1 MRSLATVQ
9 STRLALYA
17 LSLISGASLLAGCGG
32 KEEPAGTPP
41 PPAPAATA
49 PSADVSTADLEA
61 ESALSIKRGVITLTA
76 QSRSFR
82 LCNSS
87 VDLTLADQLDGALD
101 RAYADLGNKPMYAE
115 VYGDRGDAQ
124 PGSNA
129 PNSFNVEE
137 LLYASGANVAGA
149 CDIPLGK
156 YELLARGNEPTWSV
170 EVKQDTL
177 SFKQTSAPTQI
188 DFTSA
193 ETSDA
198 EGSVTYRAGIDRY
211 VLELTITQRA
221 CRDSMS
227 GDYFAYSATARLN
240 KQAFNGCA
248 RVGE

>member
-1 MRSLATVQ
+1 MQNLFAPHFV
-9 STRLALYA
+9 RLTLC
-17 LSLISGASLLAGCGG
+17 SCMVLLAACGG
-32 KEEPAGTPP
+32 KEEPTAP
-41 PPAPAATA
+41 PPAAPTAALPA
-49 PSADVSTADLEA
+49 SAAEPADLEA
-61 ESALSIKRGVITLTA
+61 ESALSIKRGVVTLTA

-82 LCNSS
+82 LCGSN
-87 VDLTLADQLDGALD
+87 VDLTLNDQLDGALD
-101 RAYADLGNKPMYAE
+101 RAYTELGGKPMYAE

-137 LLYASGANVAGA
+137 LLFASGANVAAA
-149 CDIPLGK
+149 CDTPLGK

-177 SFKQTSAPTQI
+177 TFRQTGAPTQI
-188 DFTSA
+188 DFSSA

-221 CRDSMS
+221 CRDAMS
-227 GDYFAYSATARLN
+227 GDYYAYSATARLN